1 MFCAKDVCDILGYK
15 NQRDAIQRHVEKVG
29 VVKRDVK
36 VSGSLRKDGTPTK
49 RSQQMI
55 FVNERDFSTLSIRI
69 LLNNLTRRFAPR
81 NSYFSREENI
91 ELKIRKHSTLFS
103 IQLFSF
109 F

>member
-15 NQRDAIQRHVEKVG
+15 NQSDAIQRHVEKFD

-55 FVNERDFSTLSIRI
+55 FVNESDLQHAF
-69 LLNNLTRRFAPR
+69 NLKPVKQSKSPFCAP
-81 NSYFSREENI
+81 
-91 ELKIRKHSTLFS
+91 
-103 IQLFSF
+103 
-109 F
+109 